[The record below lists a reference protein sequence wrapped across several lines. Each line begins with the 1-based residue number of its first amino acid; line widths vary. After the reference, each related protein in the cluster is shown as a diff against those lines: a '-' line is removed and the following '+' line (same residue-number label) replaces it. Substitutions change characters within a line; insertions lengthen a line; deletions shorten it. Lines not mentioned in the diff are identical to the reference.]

1 MEFICRS
8 ILEGMTNMNMETSE
22 IDQQVL
28 NEMKSECDIN
38 VNETLKIIGGKW
50 KLNLLW
56 TIHDKSKRFN
66 ELRRELTGIS
76 QKMLTQQLRE
86 LEEAGLI
93 ERRVIPD
100 KPPKV
105 EYSLSEYGNT
115 LEPLFNVLNHW
126 GLMHR
131 VRTMNSHPIHEVNTL
146 ELSQL
151 DS

>member
-1 MEFICRS
+1 
-8 ILEGMTNMNMETSE
+8 MNMEISD

-38 VNETLKIIGGKW
+38 VTETLNLIGGKW

-56 TIHDKSKRFN
+56 AIHDKSKRFN

-86 LEEAGLI
+86 LEESGLI
-93 ERRVIPD
+93 ARRVIPE

-105 EYSLSEYGNT
+105 EYSLSEYGHT
-115 LEPLFNVLNHW
+115 LEPLFNVLNYW
-126 GLMHR
+126 GLRHR
-131 VRTMNSHPIHEVNTL
+131 VRTIHSHPIHQTKTNKP
-146 ELSQL
+146 SQL